1 MARGHG
7 RVEAHLPLNLM
18 ITNLFFYYFA
28 AATIVSG
35 LLVVSLRNPVQC
47 GLALLSVLAHMAGFF
62 VLLNAEF
69 IAMIQVIVYAGAILI
84 LYLFVIMLLN
94 LKSEERVLHPR
105 WPLPLFFVLL
115 AGGELVA
122 LLLVSPF
129 AGRLGL
135 IDASVIT
142 SVGHSHAVGLKL
154 FSDYL
159 MQFEIIGV
167 FLLGAVIGA
176 IVLAK
181 SSSSNV
187 GGQPGGNLSPHAPGV
202 IARSPSNVGE
212 QPGGSPPPHTPSV
225 IALSPS
231 NGGGLP
237 GGSQP
242 PHATGATQRT
252 P

>member
-1 MARGHG
+1 
-7 RVEAHLPLNLM
+7 M
-18 ITNLFFYYFA
+18 ITDLFFYYFA

-35 LLVVSLRNPVQC
+35 LLVVTLRNPVQC

-105 WPLPLFFVLL
+105 WPLALFFVLI
-115 AGGELVA
+115 AGGELVV
-122 LLLVSPF
+122 LLLLSPF
-129 AGRLGL
+129 AGKIGL
-135 IDASVIT
+135 TDPDTIA

-159 MQFEIIGV
+159 LQFEIIGV

-181 SSSSNV
+181 SSSSYV
-187 GGQPGGNLSPHAPGV
+187 GGQPGGNLPPHAPNV
-202 IARSPSNVGE
+202 IARSPSN
-212 QPGGSPPPHTPSV
+212 
-225 IALSPS
+225 A
-231 NGGGLP
+231 GGLP
-237 GGSQP
+237 GGNLS
-242 PHATGATQRT
+242 PHTPGTIQRT

>member
-1 MARGHG
+1 
-7 RVEAHLPLNLM
+7 M
-18 ITNLFFYYFA
+18 ITDLFFYYFA

-35 LLVVSLRNPVQC
+35 LLTVSLRNPVQC

-62 VLLNAEF
+62 ILLNAEF

-105 WPLPLFFVLL
+105 WPLALFFLL
-115 AGGELVA
+115 IAAGELVV

-135 IDASVIT
+135 IDANVIAG
-142 SVGHSHAVGLKL
+142 VGHSHAVGLKL

-159 MQFEIIGV
+159 LQFEIIGV
-167 FLLGAVIGA
+167 FLLGAVVGA

-181 SSSSNV
+181 SSQ
-187 GGQPGGNLSPHAPGV
+187 G
-202 IARSPSNVGE
+202 I
-212 QPGGSPPPHTPSV
+212 
-225 IALSPS
+225 
-231 NGGGLP
+231 
-237 GGSQP
+237 SQ
-242 PHATGATQRT
+242 R
-252 P
+252 